1 MAESSGVQVVVRVR
15 PLNSKEKQGNTVP
28 IVSSS
33 SQRNE
38 VTLIRGLG
46 PKSTKHTFTFDK
58 VFNEFT
64 SQQEVFEQTLAPLVT
79 DVFKGFESTV
89 FAYGQTGTGKTY
101 TMEGE
106 IDIPNEAGV
115 IPRSCEAIFQ
125 RLTDSRYSESSV
137 RVSYLEIYNEELCD
151 LLVDTAKAA
160 ALKICEDVSG
170 KVVCYGLSEFPV
182 TSTTEVLE
190 ILRHAQAR
198 RRVGE
203 TKMNKFSSRSH
214 CLFSLSV
221 TSKEVVDSGRI
232 ERRGKLHLV
241 DLAGS
246 ECAKTTGAEAGRLRE
261 SQNINKSLLTLG
273 RVITSLRD
281 KTARI
286 PYRDSKLTRLLQEAL
301 GGHSKTCVIAT
312 LSPSIMCADET
323 LSTLKYA
330 EAAHG
335 LENKAAQAFV
345 RMSAFGEPMGDGTE
359 IGDARTF
366 SEMEQRMHYM
376 EIQCEEAQAALGRKH
391 EEVATMLERAELA
404 ESKIDGLA
412 TSLNLAETQ
421 LREQREANDIMVVM
435 PAFKPSTV

>member
-1 MAESSGVQVVVRVR
+1 MAEAAATVQVVVRVR
-15 PLNSKEKQGNTVP
+15 PLNAKEKQGHTLP
-28 IVSSS
+28 IVNSS

-38 VTLIRGLG
+38 VTLIKGIGFKAMR
-46 PKSTKHTFTFDK
+46 HTFNFDK

-64 SQQEVFEQTLAPLVT
+64 TQQEIFEQTLAPLVN
-79 DVFKGFESTV
+79 DVLKGFESTV

-101 TMEGE
+101 TMEGD
-106 IDIPNEAGV
+106 IDIATEAGV
-115 IPRSCEAIFQ
+115 IPRSCEAIFE
-125 RLTDSRYSESSV
+125 RLMDARYSDSSV

-151 LLVDTAKAA
+151 LLVDGTKANN
-160 ALKICEDVSG
+160 LKVCEDVAG
-170 KVVCYGLSEFPV
+170 KVICWGLSEIPV

-203 TKMNKFSSRSH
+203 TKMNKVSSRSH

-221 TSKEVVDSGRI
+221 TSKELVDGGMM

-246 ECAKTTGAEAGRLRE
+246 ECAKATGADANSTRLRE

-301 GGHSKTCVIAT
+301 GGHSKTC
-312 LSPSIMCADET
+312 LLQRYHP
-323 LSTLKYA
+323 LFY
-330 EAAHG
+330 
-335 LENKAAQAFV
+335 V
-345 RMSAFGEPMGDGTE
+345 RM
-359 IGDARTF
+359 
-366 SEMEQRMHYM
+366 
-376 EIQCEEAQAALGRKH
+376 KH
-391 EEVATMLERAELA
+391 FLL
-404 ESKIDGLA
+404 
-412 TSLNLAETQ
+412 
-421 LREQREANDIMVVM
+421 
-435 PAFKPSTV
+435 